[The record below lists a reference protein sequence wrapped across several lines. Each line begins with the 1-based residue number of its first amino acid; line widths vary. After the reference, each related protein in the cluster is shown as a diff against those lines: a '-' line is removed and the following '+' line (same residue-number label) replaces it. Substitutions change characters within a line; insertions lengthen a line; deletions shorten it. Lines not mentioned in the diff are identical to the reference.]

1 MYELRLVPDFQPG
14 PWPLGH
20 DLENAVRA
28 EKMGSVEAEL
38 ACSMRWTTLSATS
51 LPDAS
56 KDVSSVRTAL
66 IGERYKIGEITRA
79 AVLVQAD
86 MQASMT

>member
-1 MYELRLVPDFQPG
+1 MEP
-14 PWPLGH
+14 
-20 DLENAVRA
+20 
-28 EKMGSVEAEL
+28 VEAEL
-38 ACSMRWTTLSATS
+38 ACSMRRTTLSATP

-56 KDVSSVRTAL
+56 KDVSSLRTTI

>member
-1 MYELRLVPDFQPG
+1 
-14 PWPLGH
+14 
-20 DLENAVRA
+20 
-28 EKMGSVEAEL
+28 MGSVEAEL

-56 KDVSSVRTAL
+56 KDVSSVRTAF